1 MFLVD
6 WRTTSDLAIANS
18 HPLSE
23 NDLRWLWQQV
33 EISTGYAVVAATPL
47 PEGAGAQYQLDNGE
61 GPRVVTLLAPST
73 VLAFSDVSR
82 LIRNGIDT
90 IVGSTGYSVFSSR
103 DLAEFLGRSGPVGQT
118 DELVLISSSSKD
130 LEFRHAIDLLHI
142 LLKIQSRA
150 PVPVK
155 VRLGWFAAFYRDA
168 LSFVRDDDYAAIRD
182 LLASPTGEDAFE
194 ALRATAP
201 GVARAAGLTD
211 ENQASW
217 QECIADFLTQKVLRA
232 VSIRK
237 EIRPDIGSI
246 YHLVVNGRAKRVV
259 LLADGLVIN
268 FFAKH
273 EKGVKT
279 EYIDPIVTMQ
289 VLSLVKLSTNAVTP
303 GLHKMDTQLRLED
316 MRAFWN
322 VVNENCRPLTLH
334 D

>member
-1 MFLVD
+1 
-6 WRTTSDLAIANS
+6 
-18 HPLSE
+18 
-23 NDLRWLWQQV
+23 
-33 EISTGYAVVAATPL
+33 
-47 PEGAGAQYQLDNGE
+47 
-61 GPRVVTLLAPST
+61 
-73 VLAFSDVSR
+73 
-82 LIRNGIDT
+82 
-90 IVGSTGYSVFSSR
+90 VFSSR
-103 DLAEFLGRSGPVGQT
+103 DLAEFLERSGPVGET

-130 LEFRHAIDLLHI
+130 LEFRHAIDLLHA
-142 LLKIQSRA
+142 LLKIQTRA
-150 PVPVK
+150 PVPGK

-168 LSFVRDDDYAAIRD
+168 MSFVRDDDYVAIRD
-182 LLASPTGEDAFE
+182 LLASPTGEHAFE
-194 ALRATAP
+194 AFRGTAP
-201 GVARAAGLTD
+201 GVARTAGLTD

-217 QECIADFLTQKVLRA
+217 QECIADFFTQKVLRA

-237 EIRPDIGSI
+237 EIRPDIGSM